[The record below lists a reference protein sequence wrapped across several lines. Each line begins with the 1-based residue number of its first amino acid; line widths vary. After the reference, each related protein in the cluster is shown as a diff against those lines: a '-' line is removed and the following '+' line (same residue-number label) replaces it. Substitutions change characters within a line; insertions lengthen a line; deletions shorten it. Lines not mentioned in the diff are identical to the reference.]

1 MMMTES
7 WTGLSLGL
15 AAATGVAA
23 LARVGLRGG
32 RASCEHTCHFLCPR
46 SGDRVDCELVQDVR
60 TGQWKEVGS
69 CSLFPGAEALP
80 CERDCAAR
88 LNLGLALEGWRQSA

>member
-1 MMMTES
+1 MMTES
-7 WTGLSLGL
+7 WTGLPLGL
-15 AAATGVAA
+15 AAAAGVAA

-32 RASCEHTCHFLCPR
+32 RATYAHTCHFLCPL
-46 SGDRVDCELVQDVR
+46 SGDLADCEMVQDVR
-60 TGQWKEVGS
+60 TGQWKEVRS

-88 LNLGLALEGWRQSA
+88 LNLGLRLEGWRLVA